1 MPRPRIL
8 IKDLVKGNQLWK
20 MHVHVVDIWV
30 VMEKSG
36 QQHLKLVIQNGKDWI
51 EQLKEH
57 ETYAIYNGEPMAND
71 GPLKVCSHS
80 LKLVFNG
87 GTTISNIIIPKI
99 PPHQFKY
106 KAIGDFLNG
115 HFQNDML
122 YDVIG
127 ILQDVVKT
135 QLGDG
140 GTKSYAN
147 IMLHDD
153 VGNVIEVTPSA
164 KHTNSAQPSIS
175 ANQTRS
181 PSTSSINI
189 PAKRV
194 VISTSL
200 DELFLNY
207 DLTPKQS
214 TTKVNHLKKE

>member
-1 MPRPRIL
+1 MIYQGDQ
-8 IKDLVKGNQLWK
+8 I
-20 MHVHVVDIWV
+20 HVVTR
-30 VMEKSG
+30 
-36 QQHLKLVIQNGKDWI
+36 NRYFKDWI

-153 VGNVIEVTPSA
+153 VAKYVI
-164 KHTNSAQPSIS
+164 HRFNQP
-175 ANQTRS
+175 
-181 PSTSSINI
+181 
-189 PAKRV
+189 
-194 VISTSL
+194 
-200 DELFLNY
+200 
-207 DLTPKQS
+207 
-214 TTKVNHLKKE
+214 TKVGLGRMRSRLLFISMNWERIVLPQQLGL